1 MQLQPPR
8 LIAPALTR
16 GGCFRI
22 DGFEQSRLD
31 DRPAGIW
38 RTHSFVASR
47 IRRRTAEVFPL
58 KAFDIVETITNVAAD
73 FHEGNATPRKPFIS
87 QGFDGTSM
95 ALGEFFLSEKRWIL
109 MRHIWIP
116 DRFPRPKNADVSWAS
131 ARNDMCAHTRHRRWN
146 DVNR

>member
-1 MQLQPPR
+1 LPVSAVR
-8 LIAPALTR
+8 R
-16 GGCFRI
+16 G
-22 DGFEQSRLD
+22 
-31 DRPAGIW
+31 
-38 RTHSFVASR
+38 
-47 IRRRTAEVFPL
+47 TAEIFRLKLFNVF
-58 KAFDIVETITNVAAD
+58 KAIANVAAYFD
-73 FHEGNATPRKPFIS
+73 VRNATPRKPFIA

-131 ARNDMCAHTRHRRWN
+131 ARNDMSAHTRHRRWN